1 MPIRTRFR
9 MCRRPL
15 NEVSVFEVPL
25 HFVTLFQPL
34 WLPDA
39 LTEASGRE
47 MTATTCLGPFLA
59 ISVFAEEDPA
69 VAEKYF
75 NGKQSSSAVRSLAK
89 QLQTELEML
98 RVRFTF
104 STTDKAVTF
113 FSLF

>member
-1 MPIRTRFR
+1 
-9 MCRRPL
+9 
-15 NEVSVFEVPL
+15 
-25 HFVTLFQPL
+25 
-34 WLPDA
+34 
-39 LTEASGRE
+39 

-104 STTDKAVTF
+104 PTTNKAVLLFLVLCLSAQIVIKVCDKVALYCTLF
-113 FSLF
+113 YFIAHFSPRVILGWL